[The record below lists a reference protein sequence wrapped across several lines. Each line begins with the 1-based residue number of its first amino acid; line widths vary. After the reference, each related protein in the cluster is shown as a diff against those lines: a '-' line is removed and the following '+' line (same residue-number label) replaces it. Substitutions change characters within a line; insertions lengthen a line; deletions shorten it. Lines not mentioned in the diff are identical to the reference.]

1 MGDAACMTRLL
12 LCTAFGLLI
21 SAPAMGSDIFEIAAQ
36 NRASGAT
43 QTPATVPYVHT
54 VDVRVSG
61 RKGDKERE
69 PLTAKLR
76 IDPSQPE
83 GSRVIIVERSEADSK
98 DMEKALDDL
107 IEQIEENDLEDQAD
121 GFWCSAR
128 DSEAFPITSE
138 NFTILSEEEGTTRLK
153 PVPDRM
159 VQLMMGED
167 DLSELDGRER
177 GIAKKLVDRLEG
189 ELRLDSQDGHMQ
201 GMQFEMTRPM
211 SVMLIAKIKQM
222 AMEVECD
229 RAPNG
234 YPFVSRFSMYV
245 EAGAF
250 GQDMVNH
257 MELRVGELTPVD
269 AGVSTVPDQPTP

>member
-1 MGDAACMTRLL
+1 MKRLL
-12 LCTAFGLLI
+12 LWTTLASLTAH
-21 SAPAMGSDIFEIAAQ
+21 PAVASEIFEITAE

-43 QTPATVPYVHT
+43 QTPASVPYIHT

-61 RKGDKERE
+61 RKGDKERR

-83 GSRVIIVERSEADSK
+83 GSRVAIVERSEADSK

-107 IEQIEENDLEDQAD
+107 IEQIEENDPEDQAD

-128 DSEAFPITSE
+128 DSEAFPITPE
-138 NFTILSEEEGTTRLK
+138 NFTILSEEDGTTRLK

-167 DLSELDGRER
+167 DLRELDGRER

-189 ELRLDSQDGHMQ
+189 ELRLASQDGHMQ

-211 SVMLIAKIKQM
+211 TVMLIAKIKQM
-222 AMEVECD
+222 AMEVECE

-269 AGVSTVPDQPTP
+269 AGINTAPEQPTP

>member
-1 MGDAACMTRLL
+1 MIRILGLTSLALL
-12 LCTAFGLLI
+12 LAL
-21 SAPAMGSDIFEIAAQ
+21 PAGASDIFDITAS

-43 QTPATVPYVHT
+43 RTPETVPYIHT

-61 RKGDKERE
+61 RKGDDERD
-69 PLTAKLR
+69 PVTARLR

-83 GSRVIIVERSEADSK
+83 GERVTILSRSETDAK
-98 DMEKALDDL
+98 DMNNALEDL

-128 DSEAFPITSE
+128 DSDAFPITPE
-138 NFTILSEEEGTTRLK
+138 NFSIIADDGGIVRLK
-153 PVPDRM
+153 PVPERK

-167 DLSELDGRER
+167 DLGELDGRER
-177 GIAKKLVDRLEG
+177 GIAKKLIDRLEG
-189 ELRLDSQDGHMQ
+189 ELRLDRADGHMD
-201 GMQFEMTRPM
+201 GMSFRMTRPM

-222 AMEVECD
+222 AMDVDCE

-234 YPFVSRFSMYV
+234 YPYVSRFSMYV

-250 GQDMVNH
+250 GQDMVNN
-257 MELRVGELTPVD
+257 MELSVSDLTPIVGT
-269 AGVSTVPDQPTP
+269 APDTPTP